1 MRYIDILVMHCI
13 TCDTMSVSISV
24 RLPEDIARELD
35 ELSRILDRP
44 RTYIIKKA
52 LEEYLEEYADYLIAL
67 ERLRDKDDKLISP
80 EEMRERLGL

>member
-1 MRYIDILVMHCI
+1 
-13 TCDTMSVSISV
+13 MSVSISV
-24 RLPEDIARELD
+24 RLPEDIAQELD

-67 ERLRDKDDKLISP
+67 ERLRDKDDELISP
-80 EEMRERLGL
+80 GEMRERLGL

>member
-1 MRYIDILVMHCI
+1 
-13 TCDTMSVSISV
+13 MSVSISV
-24 RLPEDIARELD
+24 RLPEDIAQELD
-35 ELSRILDRP
+35 ELSKILDRP

-67 ERLRDKDDKLISP
+67 ERLRDKDDELISP

>member
-1 MRYIDILVMHCI
+1 
-13 TCDTMSVSISV
+13 MSVSISV

-35 ELSRILDRP
+35 ELSKILDRP

-67 ERLRDKDDKLISP
+67 ERLRDKDDELISP